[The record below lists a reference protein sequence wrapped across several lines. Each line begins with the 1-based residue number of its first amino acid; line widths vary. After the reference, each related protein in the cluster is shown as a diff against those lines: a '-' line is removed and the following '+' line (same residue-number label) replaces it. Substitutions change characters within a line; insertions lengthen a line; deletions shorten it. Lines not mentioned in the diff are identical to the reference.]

1 MQIRCAVTTTTIY
14 IYIYIYIYNYYLF
27 IGYGCKVMVGGRRT
41 HVLHDAKNGS
51 YMINQGQDLIGD
63 IRMHDGGR
71 SLLQK

>member
-1 MQIRCAVTTTTIY
+1 
-14 IYIYIYIYNYYLF
+14 
-27 IGYGCKVMVGGRRT
+27 VGGRRT